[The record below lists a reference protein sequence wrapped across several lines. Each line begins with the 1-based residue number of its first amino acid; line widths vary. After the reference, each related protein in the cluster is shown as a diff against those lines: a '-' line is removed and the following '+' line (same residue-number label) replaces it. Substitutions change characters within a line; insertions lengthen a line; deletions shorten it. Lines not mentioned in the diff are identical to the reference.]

1 MLEMEENK
9 PKTEIAEMKNLMSF
23 KRAAFGLLLGA
34 LPLAGISQN
43 AAGSEAASKAITDFE
58 ATVEVD
64 KGMVITS
71 PGSGFDTLVVDIS
84 FSGTFDTAAENEFVV
99 MLSDPQGSFM
109 QNTTE
114 VIRLAEAEDT
124 VYNWVVPTTVA
135 DGDLYR
141 VGVRSTLL
149 DSVVGQSLQ
158 FRIKYE
164 YAAEKQIPNSGFEV
178 WMNEGEFR
186 QPAYGSPLSLA
197 EPVGWHSFKT
207 ATGNAYSLAEMFGG
221 LADIYPSANVRP
233 GSEGQRSVQVTSKF
247 ALIATANGNLTT
259 GKINMG
265 TATAADITQN
275 YNFSDMEDPAH
286 AVPFTTVPDSL
297 TFWVQFEPTN
307 DPTGNQSSDSMQAA
321 VTVTIH
327 DDFRYQDPTEADS
340 IISHV
345 VAKAQ
350 QLFYGTKGEWVR
362 YSLPFTAGQSTDPRY
377 ILVSVT
383 TNINPGVG
391 VSSMTAS
398 LDTLWLDDM
407 LMIYNPTV
415 SLNLAATEVLDGI
428 ETLAF
433 DAVLDGTFNPS
444 NLVFADSNLL
454 IVEADTLDDFS
465 TAQVVY
471 SRKQGEGNVSGNLD
485 IADLKAGKTW
495 YVRARTTNYPAV
507 SESQVLYTLED
518 RAYFNVQYGVEG
530 SEEAEVQVFRN
541 AETEALASGD
551 TVDRYDSLTFI
562 VSYPE
567 DEKLLGWYENGILFA
582 STDTVAVDSV
592 MRDYALTARLAPRY
606 YSLEISGVSEQDGSV
621 LVCYA
626 GSGDTVAD
634 LDRIEVPAD
643 LALTAIPAQYRVL
656 EGFYTADSVLI
667 GRTSP
672 LTFHMA
678 GDTAVHVR
686 FARQTGTLTI
696 NLMGID
702 YAESYTVAYAESG
715 EAVEDRNAI
724 ELPAELTLTA
734 EAIVG
739 NRFEGFYAGTEIEP
753 GNLLSSESPFTFT
766 MEGDTTLTLLFGPGT
781 ANESLDVFQ
790 VRVYPNPASEV
801 LHVSGKALDRI
812 ELFSTTGLKVADFR
826 LEADNAQLEVSSLPQ
841 GLYIYKVYDKRGST
855 ASGRFLKL

>member
-1 MLEMEENK
+1 MNKLMKFRNMALGLML
-9 PKTEIAEMKNLMSF
+9 S
-23 KRAAFGLLLGA
+23 AA
-34 LPLAGISQN
+34 PLAGFASNDSQSILSSGATKAVR
-43 AAGSEAASKAITDFE
+43 AAVS
-58 ATVEVD
+58 VD
-64 KGMVITS
+64 KGMVITN
-71 PGSGFDTLVVDIS
+71 PQSGFDTLKVDVAV
-84 FSGTFDTAAENEFVV
+84 SGLTEGERSEFVV
-99 MLSDPQGSFM
+99 RLSGPAGSFAA
-109 QNTTE
+109 NTTE
-114 VIRLAEAEDT
+114 IARLVSDTGANVDTIVAWIVPDT
-124 VYNWVVPTTVA
+124 VPE
-135 DGDLYR
+135 GDFYK
-141 VGVRSTLL
+141 VGVFAGTQDTL
-149 DSVVGQSLQ
+149 SVETLM

-164 YAAEKQIPNSGFEV
+164 YAAEKQIPNSGFEF
-178 WMNEGEFR
+178 WQNEGMPEV
-186 QPAYGSPLSLA
+186 

-207 ATGNAYSLAEMFGG
+207 AGGNLASMGG
-221 LADIYPSANVRP
+221 AQLQLSSDVRP
-233 GSEGQRSVQVTSKF
+233 ESDGKYSAQIRSNVILGVP
-247 ALIATANGNLTT
+247 ANGNLTT
-259 GKINMG
+259 GRINMG
-265 TATAADITQN
+265 SMTAADITGN
-275 YNFSDMEDPAH
+275 YNFTDLTDPAH
-286 AVPFTTVPDSL
+286 ALPFTTVPDSL
-297 TFWVQFEPTN
+297 TFWVKFVMTDKLYQS
-307 DPTGNQSSDSMQAA
+307 TGFNQGFNVTDSSDMYAA
-321 VTVTIH
+321 LTVTIH
-327 DDFRYQDPTEADS
+327 DGDTSYQDPNVDS
-340 IISHV
+340 LKQGMETHV

-350 QLFYGTKGEWVR
+350 QLFPDSKGEWVR
-362 YSLPFTAGQSTDPRY
+362 YSVPFEPGMSNRPEY
-377 ILVSVT
+377 ILVSLT
-383 TNINPGVG
+383 TNINPGCG
-391 VSSMTAS
+391 PAGTMLGGMTATRV
-398 LDTLWLDDM
+398 DTVWLDD
-407 LMIYNPTV
+407 LLLVYNPTV
-415 SLNLAATEVLDGI
+415 SIALEKNDISFGRTSIG
-428 ETLAF
+428 F
-433 DAVLDGTFNPS
+433 NAVLDGTFNPS

-454 IVEADTLDDFS
+454 IVEADTLNDFS
-465 TAQVVY
+465 TAQVLY
-471 SRKQGEGNVSGNLD
+471 SQKQGEGSVSGDLD
-485 IADLKAGKTW
+485 LSELKIGKTY
-495 YVRARTTNYPAV
+495 YVRARTTNYAAV
-507 SESQVLYTLED
+507 STTITMHMLDERTEFAVNYS
-518 RAYFNVQYGVEG
+518 VEG
-530 SEEAEVQVFRN
+530 SEEASVKVYRN
-541 AETEALASGD
+541 NDADSLAVG
-551 TVDRYDSLTFI
+551 TIVDIYDSLTFI
-562 VSYPE
+562 VTYPE
-567 DEKLLGWYENGILFA
+567 DEKFLGWYENGILFA

-626 GSGDTVAD
+626 GSGDAVAD

>member
-801 LHVSGKALDRI
+801 LHVTGKALDRI

>member
-1 MLEMEENK
+1 MNK
-9 PKTEIAEMKNLMSF
+9 LMKFRNM
-23 KRAAFGLLLGA
+23 AFGLMLGA
-34 LPLAGISQN
+34 APLAGFASNDSQSILSSG
-43 AAGSEAASKAITDFE
+43 AKAVT
-58 ATVEVD
+58 ATVSVD
-64 KGMVITS
+64 KGMVITNPES
-71 PGSGFDTLVVDIS
+71 DFDTLKVDVAV
-84 FSGTFDTAAENEFVV
+84 SGLTEGERSEFVV
-99 MLSDPQGSFM
+99 RLSDPAGSFEA
-109 QNTTE
+109 NTTE
-114 VIRLAEAEDT
+114 IARLVSDTGANVDTIVAWIVPDT
-124 VYNWVVPTTVA
+124 VPE
-135 DGDLYR
+135 GDFYK
-141 VGVRSTLL
+141 VGVFAGTQDTL
-149 DSVVGQSLQ
+149 SVETLM
-158 FRIKYE
+158 FRIKHE